1 MSIISQIES
10 ILFVAGKPL
19 TAKKI
24 SKVLACD
31 EQAAGETLQKIADK
45 YNVIDSGVVI
55 MINNGDYQMVSS
67 AENKEAAEKFVKAE
81 IGGELT
87 RPQLE
92 TLTVISYRGPITK
105 PEIEQI
111 RGVNCSLIL
120 RNLLIRGLIKEHEEP
135 TGLFSKYE
143 VTIEYL
149 RHLGINNIKELP
161 DYETLHNHEYMLQA
175 LKGGDAERPNCNA

>member
-1 MSIISQIES
+1 MSLISQIES

-19 TAKKI
+19 NTKKI
-24 SKVLACD
+24 SKVLSCD
-31 EQAAGETLQKIADK
+31 EQEVQTALENLINK
-45 YNVIDSGVVI
+45 YNVPESGVVI
-55 MINNGDYQMVSS
+55 ISNNGDYQMASS
-67 AENKEAAEKFVKAE
+67 SENKEAAEKFVKAE

-92 TLTVISYRGPITK
+92 TLTVISYRGPLTK

-120 RNLLIRGLIKEHEEP
+120 RNLLMRGLVKEHEDP
-135 TGLFSKYE
+135 TGLLPKYE

-149 RHLGINNIKELP
+149 RHLGLNDIRELP
-161 DYETLHNHEYMLQA
+161 DYESLHNHEYILKA
-175 LKGGDAERPNCNA
+175 LGETTEK

>member
-55 MINNGDYQMVSS
+55 MINNGDFRWS
-67 AENKEAAEKFVKAE
+67 AV
-81 IGGELT
+81 
-87 RPQLE
+87 R
-92 TLTVISYRGPITK
+92 RTK
-105 PEIEQI
+105 K
-111 RGVNCSLIL
+111 RRKSL
-120 RNLLIRGLIKEHEEP
+120 
-135 TGLFSKYE
+135 
-143 VTIEYL
+143 
-149 RHLGINNIKELP
+149 
-161 DYETLHNHEYMLQA
+161 
-175 LKGGDAERPNCNA
+175 

>member
-1 MSIISQIES
+1 MSLLSQIES

-24 SKVLACD
+24 AKVLNCEESAVQ
-31 EQAAGETLQKIADK
+31 ESLENLVAK
-45 YNVIDSGVVI
+45 YNISDSGVLI
-55 MINNGDYQMVSS
+55 ITNNGDYQMVSHPD
-67 AENKEAAEKFVKAE
+67 NKEASEKFVKAE

-120 RNLLIRGLIKEHEEP
+120 RNLLMRGLIKEHTDP
-135 TGLFSKYE
+135 TGLLSKYE
-143 VTIEYL
+143 ITLEYL
-149 RHLGINNIKELP
+149 RHLGLKDIKELP
-161 DYETLHNHEYMLQA
+161 DFETLHNHEYVLKA
-175 LKGGDAERPNCNA
+175 LEGEDVERP

>member
-1 MSIISQIES
+1 M
-10 ILFVAGKPL
+10 AGKPL

-24 SKVLACD
+24 AKVLACD
-31 EQAAGETLQKIADK
+31 ENAAGEALENIVSK
-45 YNVIDSGVVI
+45 YNLPDSGVVV
-55 MINNGDYQMVSS
+55 MRNNGDYQMVSS
-67 AENKEAAEKFVKAE
+67 GDNKEAAEKFMKAE

-92 TLTVISYRGPITK
+92 TLTVISYRGPLTK

-120 RNLLIRGLIKEHEEP
+120 RNLLMRGLIKEHEDP
-135 TGLFSKYE
+135 TGLLSKYE

-149 RHLGINNIKELP
+149 RHLGLNDIRELP
-161 DYETLHNHEYMLQA
+161 DYEILHNHDYILKA
-175 LKGGDAERPNCNA
+175 LSGSEEK

>member
-1 MSIISQIES
+1 MSLISQIES

-24 SKVLACD
+24 SKVLNCE
-31 EQAAGETLQKIADK
+31 EQMAQEALKNLVTK
-45 YNVIDSGVVI
+45 YNIPDSGVI
-55 MINNGDYQMVSS
+55 IISNNGDYQMVSS

-120 RNLLIRGLIKEHEEP
+120 RNLLMRGLIKEHEDP
-135 TGLFSKYE
+135 TGLLSKYE
-143 VTIEYL
+143 ITIEYL
-149 RHLGINNIKELP
+149 RHLGLSDIKELP
-161 DYETLHNHEYMLQA
+161 DYDTLHNHEYMLKA
-175 LKGGDAERPNCNA
+175 LADSEEK

>member
-1 MSIISQIES
+1 MSLLSNIES

-24 SKVLACD
+24 AKVLNCEENIVQEAL
-31 EQAAGETLQKIADK
+31 EKLILK
-45 YNVIDSGVVI
+45 YNIPDSGVVI
-55 MINNGDYQMVSS
+55 ISNNGDYQMVSN
-67 AENKEAAEKFVKAE
+67 AENKEASEKFVKAE

-111 RGVNCSLIL
+111 RGVNCSLIV
-120 RNLLIRGLIKEHEEP
+120 RNLLMRGLIKEHEDP
-135 TGLFSKYE
+135 TGMLSKFE

-149 RHLGINNIKELP
+149 RHLGLKDIKELP
-161 DYETLHNHEYMLQA
+161 DYETLHNHEYMLKA
-175 LKGGDAERPNCNA
+175 LAGGDVERP

>member
-19 TAKKI
+19 NAKKI
-24 SKVLACD
+24 AKVLSCD
-31 EQAAGETLQKIADK
+31 EKEAQNALENLINK
-45 YNVIDSGVVI
+45 YNTPESGVVI
-55 MINNGDYQMVSS
+55 INNNGDCQMVSN

-92 TLTVISYRGPITK
+92 TLTVISYRGPLTK

-120 RNLLIRGLIKEHEEP
+120 RNLLIRGLVKEHADP
-135 TGLFSKYE
+135 TGLLPKYE
-143 VTIEYL
+143 VTVEYL
-149 RHLGINNIKELP
+149 RHLGINDIRDLP
-161 DYETLHNHEYMLQA
+161 DFEMLHNHEYMLKA
-175 LKGGDAERPNCNA
+175 LSNEETERA